1 MGAPLAPW
9 FSASK
14 TSRGKLTN
22 AAPGRAG
29 PELTRARGEFGVFV
43 SDWSFELQLEAPN
56 IASSASTINIDA
68 SRSGVQNLTSL
79 STFCLSDI

>member
-14 TSRGKLTN
+14 TIRGKLTN
-22 AAPGRAG
+22 AAPGRPGA
-29 PELTRARGEFGVFV
+29 ELTRALGEFDVLVGDGSV
-43 SDWSFELQLEAPN
+43 ELQLEAPN

-79 STFCLSDI
+79 STFLLSDI